1 MKKKKSIIF
10 PLVIFFTT
18 IFSITFSDIKKS
30 SANPS
35 ELIYKSEKS
44 LKRFLSD
51 QSYSR
56 LHNLIKDAQA
66 IIIFPNMLKGGFF
79 LGIEGG
85 NGVLIIKE
93 NQEWTSPLFFTMG
106 SVSFGFQIGVT
117 DAEVL
122 LTIMTKRGLQ
132 TILDHRVKL
141 GADVSVSAGPV
152 GFGAEVA
159 TTIKLADIYSFSRG
173 RGLYAGI
180 SVEGSYIHPNE
191 DLNQQYYGKNIDVG
205 EQSSY
210 KKLLE
215 TGSDNFN
222 KILGNR

>member
-10 PLVIFFTT
+10 SLVIFCTVLL
-18 IFSITFSDIKKS
+18 SITFLDIKRS
-30 SANPS
+30 SASPS
-35 ELIYKSEKS
+35 ELIYKSEES

-51 QSYSR
+51 QTYSR
-56 LHNLIKDAQA
+56 LHNLMKDAQA
-66 IIIFPNMLKGGFF
+66 IMIFPSMLKGGFF

-85 NGVLIIKE
+85 DGILLIKE

-106 SVSFGFQIGVT
+106 SVSFGFQFGVA
-117 DAEVL
+117 DAEAI

-141 GADVSVSAGPV
+141 GADISVSVGPV
-152 GFGAEVA
+152 GFGAEAA
-159 TTIKLADIYSFSRG
+159 TTVKLADIYSFSRI
-173 RGLYAGI
+173 RGIYAGI
-180 SVEGSYIHPNE
+180 SLEGSYIHPNK
-191 DLNQQYYGKNIDVG
+191 DLNLQYYGKNIDIN

-210 KKLLE
+210 ELLLD

-222 KILGNR
+222 EILKSR